1 MAMAMESN
9 KIIKDRYIKFPSFG
23 YNRSLRRH
31 NVCLSSHLSQPYLW
45 PRMVFCKIQ
54 KPEIKILVFGSVKE
68 PKESLCPSV
77 RVKVLSRSLN
87 HHLSL
92 SGVSQVYLR
101 SL

>member
-1 MAMAMESN
+1 MFVFLAT
-9 KIIKDRYIKFPSFG
+9 
-23 YNRSLRRH
+23 SL
-31 NVCLSSHLSQPYLW
+31 SHISGLEW
-45 PRMVFCKIQ
+45 IFAKIQ

>member
-1 MAMAMESN
+1 MFVFLAT
-9 KIIKDRYIKFPSFG
+9 
-23 YNRSLRRH
+23 SL
-31 NVCLSSHLSQPYLW
+31 SHISGLEW
-45 PRMVFCKIQ
+45 IFAKIQ

-68 PKESLCPSV
+68 PKGVTLSV